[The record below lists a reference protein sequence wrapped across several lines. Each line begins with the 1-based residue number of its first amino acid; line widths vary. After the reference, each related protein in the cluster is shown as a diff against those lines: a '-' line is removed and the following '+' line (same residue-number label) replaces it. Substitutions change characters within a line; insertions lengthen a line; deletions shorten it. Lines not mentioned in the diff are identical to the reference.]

1 MFIIIGG
8 IISAV
13 LGILGVIAWW
23 GDFVLMLRGLAPI
36 VLALGGLIAI
46 WAGIDE
52 IKTNREWEQEEAAA
66 REAEQRA
73 AAEAENLQQPRR
85 LHPRLPSHRGMVVD
99 LGANQRRGLER
110 RRPLAHGNDF
120 ERQISHY
127 FCSHLLDFEGT
138 ASYTDAEGLES
149 FRLTSLKLWETRLKR
164 SFLPR
169 QAQEPRMGKVSRTT
183 ESRPEHVVSC
193 KWIIIS
199 QASPIAEP
207 WR

>member
-73 AAEAENLQQPRR
+73 AAEAEKPAAAEA
-85 LHPRLPSHRGMVVD
+85 PSSE
-99 LGANQRRGLER
+99 A
-110 RRPLAHGNDF
+110 
-120 ERQISHY
+120 
-127 FCSHLLDFEGT
+127 
-138 ASYTDAEGLES
+138 
-149 FRLTSLKLWETRLKR
+149 
-164 SFLPR
+164 
-169 QAQEPRMGKVSRTT
+169 
-183 ESRPEHVVSC
+183 
-193 KWIIIS
+193 
-199 QASPIAEP
+199 AEP
-207 WR
+207 PGDGG